1 MSDLTND
8 MQAAVQLKTFRPVV
22 IAYLDILGDPIAMWT
37 GNGDFAPSGG
47 ADPVL
52 NGKVYY
58 RSESFANISE
68 IQQDES
74 IGAPVVITLKAN
86 DLDES
91 ALRQVVR
98 DKRRWLGRKAYVW
111 LGIFDEDGK
120 TVLSEPFRI
129 KTGILT
135 EAQIIRS
142 TGEAALQFSI
152 DSDLQNARS
161 AALRYVEHQNIFEGD
176 TFSAYMVDLANKPG
190 GFIRGALGGGGSGGG
205 DGNIFRDTPDLI
217 DVD

>member
-1 MSDLTND
+1 

-205 DGNIFRDTPDLI
+205 DDNIFRDIPDLI